1 MAALSPGRF
10 GLLIS
15 IVMLAACSQAQT
27 DARDEGSAPEGQA
40 AIPAAQSSRLA
51 EASTPNPTPPAQPGK
66 DNLCAPGEPV
76 IFSCLLDNGNALS
89 VCAAAETGGPRFAQY
104 RYGPSG
110 EASEL
115 SFPARRQDGALR
127 FLSAPYSGGGE
138 AQLSFVRGSAS
149 YVVYSR
155 VMRTNFEAGEA
166 NDPQF
171 DDGALVLNGGKI
183 IANHR
188 CEGDQLTSIDYD
200 LATKYAKPDE
210 NGDVVY
216 HD

>member
-1 MAALSPGRF
+1 MAELSLGRF
-10 GLLIS
+10 GSLIS
-15 IVMLAACSQAQT
+15 IVMLAACSQAQPN
-27 DARDEGSAPEGQA
+27 ARDDGSAPKVQTA
-40 AIPAAQSSRLA
+40 TPAAQSTRLA
-51 EASTPNPTPPAQPGK
+51 EVSAPGAAPPAQPGK
-66 DNLCAPGEPV
+66 DNLCASGEPV

-89 VCAAAETGGPRFAQY
+89 VCAAAEAGGPRFAQY
-104 RYGPSG
+104 RYGPSR

-127 FLSAPYSGGGE
+127 FLSVPYSGGGE
-138 AQLSFVRGSAS
+138 AQLSFARGSAS

-155 VMRTNFEAGEA
+155 VMRTNFEAGEP
-166 NDPQF
+166 NNPQF
-171 DDGALVLNGGKI
+171 DDGVLVLNGGKI

-200 LATKYAKPDE
+200 LAAKYAKPDKD
-210 NGDVVY
+210 GDVVY